1 MNTTNS
7 QWPIRVAALAI
18 FLLGFAA
25 GALTLNVYHH
35 RQMRQQAMMSARP
48 SRFEQLTEQLGLTRE
63 QKTQVEQI
71 LGEARSRIGEVRKQS
86 LPQMKEVRE
95 QTDERL
101 KAVLTPQQW
110 EKFQQVRQEWRSRRG
125 GR

>member
-1 MNTTNS
+1 MNTNNS

-25 GALTLNVYHH
+25 GALTLNVYH
-35 RQMRQQAMMSARP
+35 RQMRQQAMMNARP
-48 SRFEQLTEQLGLTRE
+48 NRFEQLTQQLGLTPE

-71 LGEARSRIGEVRKQS
+71 LGDARARIGEVRKQS

-110 EKFQQVRQEWRSRRG
+110 EKFQQMRQEWRLRRG
-125 GR
+125 EK